1 MKEFRTSPDSKQ
13 GYDEFAKRFPPGAV
27 WPSTVL
33 VGAPG
38 GTASDADVATVVKTL
53 QAVDGVFAVFPAPE
67 PRSEDKRI
75 ARLGLV
81 LDEDP
86 LKPEALDRIDPLREA
101 ASASAAACGSR
112 SATALRASTTR
123 AWPPSATCW

>member
-1 MKEFRTSPDSKQ
+1 M
-13 GYDEFAKRFPPGAV
+13 
-27 WPSTVL
+27 
-33 VGAPG
+33 
-38 GTASDADVATVVKTL
+38 VKTL

-86 LKPEALDRIDPLREA
+86 LKPAALDRIEPLREA
-101 ASASAAACGSR
+101 ADGIGGGLQVR
-112 SATALRASTTR
+112 SATAPRASTTR